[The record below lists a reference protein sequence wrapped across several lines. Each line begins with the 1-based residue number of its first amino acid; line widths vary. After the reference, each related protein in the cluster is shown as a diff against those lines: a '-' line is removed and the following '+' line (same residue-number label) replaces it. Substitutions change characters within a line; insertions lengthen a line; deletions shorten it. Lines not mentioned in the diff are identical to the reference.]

1 MRDVVLFAGRRAKN
15 ARHHANGVRAADGHS
30 LCASI
35 VMAVPQ
41 RVTTMLTCADVIHHR
56 KSLVVDDA

>member
-1 MRDVVLFAGRRAKN
+1 M
-15 ARHHANGVRAADGHS
+15 HAIMPTVRAADGHS

-41 RVTTMLTCADVIHHR
+41 RVTAMLTRADVIHHR
-56 KSLVVDDA
+56 KSLVADGA

>member
-1 MRDVVLFAGRRAKN
+1 MHAIMRT
-15 ARHHANGVRAADGHS
+15 VRAADGHS

-41 RVTTMLTCADVIHHR
+41 RVAAMLTRADVIHHR
-56 KSLVVDDA
+56 KSLVADGA